1 MTTEHQPIFELP
13 SSLSLKRN
21 IVISDARMYSLV
33 KGEYADHPV
42 TVIRHGIRGTN
53 NTLKGSDSTEEGS
66 GEISTTVEPDDVRNL
81 QEIDSAKLDPN
92 STGLVVEFSFAMTGL
107 IDAISSINPNKE
119 QTKNPSYV
127 DAFRESILGFM
138 ERAKQSEGITEVCN
152 RIARNVMNG
161 RWLWRNR
168 LIGEA
173 VTVTATN
180 QGKLIAEANA
190 LALSLR
196 DFAGFTEAEQALGAV
211 LADQLRGKGG
221 SAITVTAKVQTL
233 GHGAIEVYPSQNYI
247 PDARDDDKL
256 PSRSLYVLNK
266 APYNQEVPKIIGE
279 AAIRD
284 QKLWNALRTIDTWYE
299 TGEDVRPIAVEP
311 MGANLTDL
319 RFYRTKAKSAFKL
332 LERLNE
338 LDPSAEDGMFMIAAF
353 IRGGVYTTPKKSQKK

>member
-1 MTTEHQPIFELP
+1 MSTEQQPILELP

-21 IVISDARMYSLV
+21 IVISDARMYSLI

-53 NTLKGSDSTEEGS
+53 NTLKGSDGKEEGS
-66 GEISTTVEPDDVRNL
+66 GEISTTVEPEDVRNL

-92 STGLVVEFSFAMTGL
+92 STGLVVEFSFALTNL
-107 IDAISSINPNKE
+107 VDAISGINPNKE

-127 DAFRESILGFM
+127 EAFRESILGFM
-138 ERAKQSEGITEVCN
+138 ERATQSEGITEVCN

-173 VTVTATN
+173 ITVTAVWK
-180 QGKLIAEANA
+180 GKLIAEAEA
-190 LALSLR
+190 LALSLK
-196 DFAGFTEAEQALGAV
+196 DFSDFTEAEQAFGAI
-211 LADQLRGKGG
+211 LADQLRGKG
-221 SAITVTAKVQTL
+221 SSPITVTAKIQTL

-247 PDARDDDKL
+247 PGARDDDNL

-266 APYNQEVPKIIGE
+266 APFNQDVPKIIGE

-299 TGEDVRPIAVEP
+299 TGGGARPIAVEP

-338 LDPSAEDGMFMIAAF
+338 LDPAAEDGMFMIAAF
-353 IRGGVYTTPKKSQKK
+353 IRGGVYTTPKKTPKK